1 MSVLRSSL
9 RLGQRA
15 LSRSAVVLSTAALL
29 VACGNGANLNIPLTL
44 NSRYADEQPSLSG
57 DGRMLAFVSNRGGN
71 RQILLFD
78 LQQRRFIVLPR
89 LNRRDAIAEQ
99 PSLSQTGRY
108 LVYLAS
114 DYARPEVELYD
125 RATGQVQ
132 VLTQGYRGWVR
143 SPRISPDGRFIV
155 FESGARGQWDIEVLD
170 RGTNIELDLPE
181 GQPQPSTEP

>member
-1 MSVLRSSL
+1 VSLSFLVRSSL
-9 RLGQRA
+9 NA
-15 LSRSAVVLSTAALL
+15 ISRSAVVVTAAALL
-29 VACGNGANLNIPLTL
+29 TACGNGAQVNVPLTL

-57 DGRMLAFVSNRGGN
+57 NGRMLAFVSNRDGM

-78 LQQRRFIVLPR
+78 LQQRRFVELPR

-114 DYARPEVELYD
+114 DYARPEIELYD

-132 VLTQGYRGWVR
+132 VLSQGYRGWVR
-143 SPRISPDGRFIV
+143 SPRISPDGRFV
-155 FESGARGQWDIEVLD
+155 AFESGARGQWDIEVID
-170 RGTNIELDLPE
+170 RGTAIELDIPD
-181 GQPQPSTEP
+181 GQPNQPAQP